1 MIFKS
6 SLLAFLASAAF
17 LTTTAHASYFV
28 ITEHVARNVKC
39 FQSYSNIG
47 LVERSICWHDKE
59 FYSDRWH
66 DWPCE
71 IDCEVN
77 VPVRIYLEDYTY
89 PYSLPS
95 RSGSPGP
102 AFTYRELQELQDLQ
116 GGRGQ
121 RAMVRGGRGGGGD
134 RRSIYKIYIQ
144 RLDSEWQL
152 VTYLRK
158 GTGEC
163 KNEHDEE
170 GWSIWGCAEIKTV

>member
-1 MIFKS
+1 MLFKS
-6 SLLAFLASAAF
+6 ILLALLA
-17 LTTTAHASYFV
+17 TTTVHASFFV
-28 ITEHVARNVKC
+28 ITEQISRNVKC
-39 FQSYSNIG
+39 FQSYNDIG
-47 LVERSICWHDKE
+47 LIERSICWHDKE

-71 IDCEVN
+71 VDCEVD

-89 PYSLPS
+89 PSSHHHPS
-95 RSGSPGP
+95 RRGGPGS
-102 AFTYRELQELQDLQ
+102 AFTYQELQELQES
-116 GGRGQ
+116 GRGASSQ
-121 RAMVRGGRGGGGD
+121 RAMVRSGKGGGGD
-134 RRSIYKIYIQ
+134 RRSIFKVYIQ

-170 GWSIWGCAEIKTV
+170 GWSIWACAEIKTI